1 LSRGGGEQGGEVN
14 RPGHVVK
21 YKAEMR
27 MGEEMLEILP
37 TAGNKIV
44 EADDIVSLCQE
55 AVAKVGT

>member
-1 LSRGGGEQGGEVN
+1 
-14 RPGHVVK
+14 
-21 YKAEMR
+21 MR